1 MMEIGKLKVSILTPE
16 EKELLIKAVSLMDEI
31 AETLEVM
38 HDDELI
44 QDLRDALKEVEE
56 GKTRPLDD
64 LIEELG
70 LESEV

>member
-1 MMEIGKLKVSILTPE
+1 MKVSILTPE

>member
-1 MMEIGKLKVSILTPE
+1 LKVSILTPE

-38 HDDELI
+38 HDDELV

-70 LESEV
+70 LENEV